1 MQLLAEPRFGRFPF
15 HRPPSTVHRPR
26 STIHHLPS
34 TIRPPLP
41 ELPEVEA
48 AAVVARRV
56 LVGRVLASVT
66 THHASQ
72 RRVLPPHA
80 ARRMVSRRVVR
91 VERHAKHQHIVLDD
105 GAIVAVH
112 FRMNGDWELAHAHDP
127 LPSYARIVFATTD
140 GMRLCLVDSR
150 ALCTATY
157 HAPGAPPELALGP
170 EPDALTAGALWDA
183 LARRT
188 GSIKTVLLDQRVVAG
203 LGNIYVAEAL
213 WRARVHPAHR
223 ASALSGRQVQ
233 ALVRGIKAAI
243 ADGFARQGRY
253 RAGLRDRPFRVY
265 DREGSA
271 CTRCRTKVERMTQA
285 GRSTYWCPGCQGR
298 RAGR

>member
-1 MQLLAEPRFGRFPF
+1 M
-15 HRPPSTVHRPR
+15 
-26 STIHHLPS
+26 
-34 TIRPPLP
+34 P

-48 AAVVARRV
+48 AAAVARRI
-56 LVGRVLASVT
+56 LVGRVLASVS

-72 RRVLPPHA
+72 RRSLPPRA
-80 ARRMVSRRVVR
+80 VQRIVSRRVVR

-112 FRMNGDWELAHAHDP
+112 FRMNGDWSLANAQDP
-127 LPSYARIVFATTD
+127 LPAYARIVFATTD

-157 HAPGAPPELALGP
+157 YAPGAPPTLALGP
-170 EPDALTAGALWDA
+170 EPEALTTGPLRVA

-188 GSIKTVLLDQRVVAG
+188 GPIKTVLLDQRVVAG

-213 WRARVHPAHR
+213 WRARIHPAHR
-223 ASALSGRQVQ
+223 ARSLSERQVR

-253 RAGLRDRPFRVY
+253 RAGRRDHPFKVY
-265 DREGSA
+265 DREGLA
-271 CTRCRTKVERMTQA
+271 CPRCRVKVARMTQA

-298 RAGR
+298 PTGK